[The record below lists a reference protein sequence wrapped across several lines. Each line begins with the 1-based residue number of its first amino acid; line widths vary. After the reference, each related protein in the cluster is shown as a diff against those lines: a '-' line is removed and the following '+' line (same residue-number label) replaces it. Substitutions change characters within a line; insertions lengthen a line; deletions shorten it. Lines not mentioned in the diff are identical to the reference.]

1 MKIPLLVAAV
11 LTWTAGFVDAA
22 GFISLGHIYTANMSG
37 NSVTIGVEWVS
48 RNWYEAVV
56 RFWPVIL
63 YTLGLLFTRLLIE
76 FCARKKIRTVASL
89 AFAIEIGLLTPVCLG
104 TAPHGTVSFPL
115 IALLALAM
123 GIQNGALTHFSSLT
137 LHTGFVTGTLVK
149 IGEQGA
155 KYLTWTF
162 DHLRERRTSV
172 AQVLSESFKQRSFQ
186 VSAWL
191 AIIWAAY
198 VVGACCGA
206 FADYQFSLKSL
217 LLAVLP
223 LLALIALDMRR
234 PMGVIEE
241 QDQAKLS
248 S

>member
-1 MKIPLLVAAV
+1 MRIPLLVAAV
-11 LTWTAGFVDAA
+11 LTWTAGFVDAV

-37 NSVTIGVEWVS
+37 NTVAIGVQWVS
-48 RNWYEAVV
+48 RNGYEAFV
-56 RFWPVIL
+56 RLWPVIL

-89 AFAIEIGLLTPVCLG
+89 AFAVEIALLTPVCLG
-104 TAPHGTVSFPL
+104 TAPRAGVSFPL

-149 IGEQGA
+149 IAEQGA

-162 DHLRERRTSV
+162 DHLRGRRTSV
-172 AQVLSESFKQRSFQ
+172 MQALFNSLHQRSFQ

-198 VVGACCGA
+198 VAGACCGA
-206 FADYQFSLKSL
+206 FADFRFSLRSL

-223 LLALIALDMRR
+223 LLVLIALDMRR
-234 PMGVIEE
+234 PMGLIEE
-241 QDQAKLS
+241 RDQAKLS